1 MTLKSEDVAYRRK
14 NGGSVTNV
22 SKAAA
27 EKERAA
33 QIKWRAEKTAAL
45 NIRLALDADADIIK
59 RLEEVESKTAYVKQ
73 LIRADIDTASKSG
86 R

>member
-1 MTLKSEDVAYRRK
+1 MALKADEVAYRRK
-14 NGGSVTNV
+14 NGGRETNV

-45 NIRLALDADADIIK
+45 NIRLSVDNDADIIK
-59 RLEEVESKTAYVKQ
+59 KLSEVNSKTDYVKR
-73 LIRADIDTASKSG
+73 LIREDIAQN
-86 R
+86 

>member
-1 MTLKSEDVAYRRK
+1 MALKADDVAYRRK
-14 NGGSVTNV
+14 NGGRETNV

-45 NIRLALDADADIIK
+45 NIRLSVDNDADIIK
-59 RLEEVESKTAYVKQ
+59 KLSEVNSKTDYVKR
-73 LIRADIDTASKSG
+73 LIREDIAQN
-86 R
+86 

>member
-1 MTLKSEDVAYRRK
+1 MTLKTEDVAYRRK
-14 NGGSVTNV
+14 NGGRETNV

-45 NIRLALDADADIIK
+45 NIRLSVDNDADIIEKLASVSSKTEYVK
-59 RLEEVESKTAYVKQ
+59 RL
-73 LIRADIDTASKSG
+73 IREDINKAGAVD
-86 R
+86 

>member
-1 MTLKSEDVAYRRK
+1 MALKADEVAYRRK
-14 NGGSVTNV
+14 NGGRETNV

-33 QIKWRAEKTAAL
+33 QLKWRAEKTAAL

-59 RLEEVESKTAYVKQ
+59 RLDMVDSKTAYIKR
-73 LIRADIDTASKSG
+73 LIREDIAQGK
-86 R
+86 

>member
-1 MTLKSEDVAYRRK
+1 MTLKTEDVAYRRK
-14 NGGSVTNV
+14 NGGRETNV

-45 NIRLALDADADIIK
+45 NIRLSVDNDADIIEKLSKVSSKTDYVK
-59 RLEEVESKTAYVKQ
+59 RL
-73 LIRADIDTASKSG
+73 IRDDINKAGAVD
-86 R
+86 